1 VVCSR
6 DGLGNDHASDIKS
19 DTGEERGRGM
29 SALTLLFVLIALVGG
44 LAVLAYGVVLAVR
57 GRREVAMGRQ
67 PSWVRFHVRYYTFAL
82 LFIAFDMEMAYM
94 YPWAVVFRSLGWF
107 AYAEIGFFLTVLGL
121 GIVYAWRE
129 GALEWS

>member
-1 VVCSR
+1 M
-6 DGLGNDHASDIKS
+6 GAI
-19 DTGEERGRGM
+19 TM
-29 SALTLLFVLIALVGG
+29 LFVLLALTAG
-44 LAVLAYGVVLAVR
+44 LAGALYAFARARNGSATVGPP
-57 GRREVAMGRQ
+57 GD

-121 GIVYAWRE
+121 GILYAWRE
-129 GALEWS
+129 GALRWA